1 MKAIKCF
8 LILLIF
14 LAVSSCNLFRTSG
27 ASSRIETEGSY
38 SIVSQSEFSNEQEK
52 KPISKIEGYVFDDY
66 SKNHVSYGFVL
77 SIENDQYH
85 TTIDSVGYFSLLLP
99 PGTYQFKITS
109 VGNKDLVTNP
119 IKLNENT
126 QTQLKIFLGSDIMYE
141 SEKKPK

>member
-1 MKAIKCF
+1 M
-8 LILLIF
+8 
-14 LAVSSCNLFRTSG
+14 
-27 ASSRIETEGSY
+27 
-38 SIVSQSEFSNEQEK
+38 
-52 KPISKIEGYVFDDY
+52 
-66 SKNHVSYGFVL
+66 

-99 PGTYQFKITS
+99 SGTYQFKITS
-109 VGNKDLVTNP
+109 VGNKDLVTDP